1 MMTVDEF
8 RSLAL
13 SLTEA
18 VEQPH
23 FERASFRVRG
33 KIFATLKGDTAV
45 LKLAVEEQ
53 TALVAADPETF
64 FLPGW
69 NHQGWTG
76 VRLEMADPA
85 EVKAL
90 IKTAWRN
97 VAPKA
102 LVRSSEKK
110 DTP

>member
-1 MMTVDEF
+1 MMIADEF

-13 SLTEA
+13 SLPEA
-18 VEQPH
+18 VEQAH

-33 KIFATLKGDTAV
+33 KIFATLKGDQAV

-53 TALVAADPETF
+53 TALVAADPDTF

-76 VRLEMADPA
+76 VRLGQADPA
-85 EVKAL
+85 EIEAL
-90 IKTAWRN
+90 LETAWRN
-97 VAPKA
+97 VAPKK
-102 LVRSSEKK
+102 LVRAQEKK
-110 DTP
+110 DLP